1 MYEFFRMNNSVTI
14 KCLPNKGQ
22 CRGQSMGAKQQE
34 MAIDSQQPAKEGG
47 NNHDQTKTEELSRD
61 DVFDILRNSRR
72 REVLRYLDSL
82 DDGETT
88 LSDLAEEI
96 AAKEHDTTVD
106 AITSSQRK
114 RVYIG
119 LYQGHL
125 PKMAD
130 RGIIEYDKNRGTVKL
145 KDMSQLAPHL
155 YSPEADERLTTPV
168 VAAVTFSAFIVVG
181 LVAIESVPATAWAL
195 LSTGGLF
202 LWATYQY
209 LSVQ

>member
-1 MYEFFRMNNSVTI
+1 ME
-14 KCLPNKGQ
+14 
-22 CRGQSMGAKQQE
+22 
-34 MAIDSQQPAKEGG
+34 SQQSTKVSG
-47 NNHDQTKTEELSRD
+47 NNHETNRTEELSRD
-61 DVFDILRNSRR
+61 DVFDLLRNSRR

-82 DDGETT
+82 EDGETT
-88 LSDLAEEI
+88 LSHLAEEI

-106 AITSSQRK
+106 GITSSQRK

-130 RGIIEYDKNRGTVKL
+130 RGVIEYDKNRGTVKL

-155 YSPEADERLTTPV
+155 YSPESDERSATPA
-168 VAAVTFSAFIVVG
+168 VAALALSAVIIVG
-181 LVAIESVPATAWAL
+181 LVAIEPVPATVWAL
-195 LSTGGLF
+195 LGTGGLF
-202 LWATYQY
+202 LWAAYHY